1 MHMMPRA
8 WPSSSP
14 ACEGTG
20 SFRERAASGDRQ
32 QRKAAC
38 SSVHLKGSRV
48 CRMGGGVVS
57 PRSKLPHSMNSL
69 AVQSSSE
76 DLTPSLP
83 KSRFNPW
90 SWNYSPASHPSFT
103 V

>member
-14 ACEGTG
+14 PCKGTG
-20 SFRERAASGDRQ
+20 SFRGQAAEGGSLLICASEGQ
-32 QRKAAC
+32 QG
-38 SSVHLKGSRV
+38 LQD
-48 CRMGGGVVS
+48 GGRGVVS
-57 PRSKLPHSMNSL
+57 PRSKLPRSMNFL

-76 DLTPSLP
+76 DLTLSLP

-90 SWNYSPASHPSFT
+90 SWNYGPASHPSFT

>member
-14 ACEGTG
+14 ACKGTG
-20 SFRERAASGDRQ
+20 SFGKWAASGDRQ

-48 CRMGGGVVS
+48 CRMGGGGG
-57 PRSKLPHSMNSL
+57 
-69 AVQSSSE
+69 QSQIE
-76 DLTPSLP
+76 A
-83 KSRFNPW
+83 
-90 SWNYSPASHPSFT
+90 ASFYEFLGGSIQ
-103 V
+103 